1 MIITYQN
8 VYHFMTTT
16 YQNVYYSRPTRT
28 STTS

>member
-16 YQNVYYSRPTRT
+16 YQNIYYSRPTRT